1 MRNNFSLNGS
11 KTVLVYAIAVL
22 YVVLGLAFLCI
33 PQLEAMHLCYLLAIC
48 LILLGVVRIAEYFIR
63 ESYQNSAQY
72 GFSVGV
78 VAIIL
83 GICAIVRVEQ
93 FVSVFH
99 IFLGIGILLTAV
111 IKLQHGLDLRA
122 LQAGGYLWVLIVAV
136 VMILAASVVLFD
148 PFSDE
153 DLKNRVTYM
162 IMIGDGLLTVVSTT
176 YLLICVRRYHRNA
189 DRADATAVKIVEA
202 EVLEAGESGTDSGE
216 YHAKL

>member
-111 IKLQHGLDLRA
+111 IKLQHALDLRA

-189 DRADATAVKIVEA
+189 DRADAAAVKIVEA

>member
-189 DRADATAVKIVEA
+189 DRADAAAVKIVEA

>member
-72 GFSVGV
+72 GLSVGV

-189 DRADATAVKIVEA
+189 DRADAAAVKIVEA

>member
-1 MRNNFSLNGS
+1 M
-11 KTVLVYAIAVL
+11 KDKHTKEVYDSRSSTIMVYLTAVL
-22 YVVLGLAFLCI
+22 FVALGIAFLAI
-33 PQLEAMHLCYLLAIC
+33 PNLAAEQFCYLLAGG
-48 LILLGVVRIAEYFIR
+48 LILLGILRIGEYFIR

-153 DLKNRVTYM
+153 DLKNRVT
-162 IMIGDGLLTVVSTT
+162 
-176 YLLICVRRYHRNA
+176 
-189 DRADATAVKIVEA
+189 
-202 EVLEAGESGTDSGE
+202 
-216 YHAKL
+216 

>member
-111 IKLQHGLDLRA
+111 IKLQHALDLRA

-153 DLKNRVTYM
+153 ELKNRVTYM
-162 IMIGDGLLTVVSTT
+162 IMIGDGLLTVISTT
-176 YLLICVRRYHRNA
+176 YLLICVRRYHRNV
-189 DRADATAVKIVEA
+189 DRADAAAAEIVEA
-202 EVLEAGESGTDSGE
+202 EVLDAGGSGTDSGE